1 MCARMFNTCTDEI
14 FSMFIEFED
23 PNDGNSS
30 SDMEEYGWDDSDI
43 DVDDQPP
50 VVQTEKRKQSVK
62 SAGGPSVQ
70 DYMDLMD
77 RELSQTSVGK
87 SFEKDP
93 IVKEQASEPK
103 PPQVKIMAIL
113 YTCILNFH
121 VCKKLDLVF

>member
-87 SFEKDP
+87 SFEKDL
-93 IVKEQASEPK
+93 IVKEPASAPK

>member
-93 IVKEQASEPK
+93 VIKEPASAPK

-113 YTCILNFH
+113 YTCYFKFSC
-121 VCKKLDLVF
+121 V

>member
-1 MCARMFNTCTDEI
+1 MCASMYNTDEI
-14 FSMFIEFED
+14 FSIVIEFED

-62 SAGGPSVQ
+62 SSGGPSVQ

-77 RELSQTSVGK
+77 RELSQTSMGK

-93 IVKEQASEPK
+93 IVKEPASAPK
-103 PPQVKIMAIL
+103 PPQVKIIFCTA
-113 YTCILNFH
+113 LNFQ
-121 VCKKLDLVF
+121 VCK

>member
-87 SFEKDP
+87 S
-93 IVKEQASEPK
+93 
-103 PPQVKIMAIL
+103 
-113 YTCILNFH
+113 
-121 VCKKLDLVF
+121 

>member
-93 IVKEQASEPK
+93 VVKEPASAPK

-113 YTCILNFH
+113 YTCNFEFSC
-121 VCKKLDLVF
+121 V

>member
-1 MCARMFNTCTDEI
+1 MFNTCTDEI

-113 YTCILNFH
+113 YTCYFEFSC
-121 VCKKLDLVF
+121 V

>member
-1 MCARMFNTCTDEI
+1 MCACMYNTDEI
-14 FSMFIEFED
+14 FSIVIEFED

-62 SAGGPSVQ
+62 SAGGLSVQ

-93 IVKEQASEPK
+93 VVKEPASAPK
-103 PPQVKIMAIL
+103 PPQVKIMTFL
-113 YTCILNFH
+113 YSFKFSY
-121 VCKKLDLVF
+121 VCK